1 MKATATSLA
10 LLLSITVPLL
20 AAPQPAP
27 PALGPALSTSGAKL
41 GPTYF
46 SKDNVLQLKT
56 DTPLSE
62 DAWREIE
69 KLQPHFVGTSGKG
82 IDDAAVARLSKL
94 PLEILYLDGSSM
106 TDAGWAALKDLKS
119 LKKISLSHNLTW
131 TGSGAVALANHSSL
145 TIVGIGGTSFG
156 DVGMPAIASIK
167 QLQSLTL
174 NHARVTDTGLAALAN
189 HPTLEILKYSPQMT
203 PRLTDAS
210 LKTVATLKALKEL
223 GINDT
228 VLTYDGGLKLLK
240 GLPNLQKVTLD
251 KVGLSEADLAK
262 LKADLPKVDIKFTPA
277 APDAVEKW
285 HQMEEK
291 LKAGKKI

>member
-1 MKATATSLA
+1 MKHLPVFLAVSLTSLA
-10 LLLSITVPLL
+10 LH
-20 AAPQPAP
+20 AAPPPPP
-27 PALGPALSTSGAKL
+27 PALGPALTASGAKM

-46 SKDNVLQLKT
+46 SRDNVLQLKT

-94 PLEILYLDGSSM
+94 PLEVLYLDGSSM
-106 TDAGWAALKDLKS
+106 TDAGWAVLKSLTS
-119 LKKISLSHNLTW
+119 LKKISLSHNLSW
-131 TGSGAVALANHSSL
+131 TGSGAVALANHPSL
-145 TIVGIGGTSFG
+145 TTVGIGGTSFG

-167 QLQSLTL
+167 GLQALTL
-174 NHARVTDTGLAALAN
+174 NHTRVTDTGLAALAG
-189 HPTLEILKYSPQMT
+189 HPTLEVLKYSPQMT

-210 LKTVATLKALKEL
+210 LKTVATLKKLKEL
-223 GINDT
+223 GINDS
-228 VLTYDGGLKLLK
+228 VLTHDGGLNVLK
-240 GLPNLQKVTLD
+240 SLPELQKLTLD
-251 KVGLSEADLAK
+251 KVGLSDSDLAK

-277 APDAVEKW
+277 APDAVEKY

-291 LKAGKKI
+291 QKAGKKF